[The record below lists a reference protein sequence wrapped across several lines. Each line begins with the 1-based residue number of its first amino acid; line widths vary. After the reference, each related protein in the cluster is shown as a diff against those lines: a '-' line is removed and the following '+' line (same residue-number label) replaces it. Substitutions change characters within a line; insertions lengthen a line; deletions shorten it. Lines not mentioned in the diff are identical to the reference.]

1 MSFILVYPWTK
12 FWAIWEILLHLTIFN
27 DRKVKIQFWIWLS
40 FYCNSDWH
48 LNVLKPFIT
57 LDQRKW
63 RVGAHTWGLSIL
75 RSVGDLDTAFNKLI
89 FFSTMSF
96 FFFFFWHK
104 YRLYGLFTSVTSQ
117 SVVWWCR
124 QKKNNRILQNIW
136 IQQSSQSSGGRER
149 LWLQPHLQHQ
159 TFLWPRLELLWVS
172 GRVLMTKHCSS
183 AFIPEHEKASSED

>member
-1 MSFILVYPWTK
+1 MIEKSNSILD
-12 FWAIWEILLHLTIFN
+12 LTF
-27 DRKVKIQFWIWLS
+27 

-96 FFFFFWHK
+96 LFFFFFDISTD
-104 YRLYGLFTSVTSQ
+104 YTDCLPQ
-117 SVVWWCR
+117 SPHNQCFDDAGR
-124 QKKNNRILQNIW
+124 KKKNRILQNIW

-172 GRVLMTKHCSS
+172 GRVVMTKHCSS